1 MRLTKSSM
9 KYKNII
15 KKLRKGIG
23 LADRETKISEVNR
36 FNSDI
41 ERIAFTAA
49 RSTGQLE
56 GFEIGFGAD
65 LVGQLKTGSLFP
77 DEYMGWSTKTILVA
91 LLIALVLRVKKL
103 KGTQN

>member
-23 LADRETKISEVNR
+23 LADRETKVSEVSR

-56 GFEIGFGAD
+56 GFDDFGED
-65 LVGQLKTGSLFP
+65 LISQLKTGSLLP

-91 LLIALVLRVKKL
+91 LLIAMVLRVKTL
-103 KGTQN
+103 KKET